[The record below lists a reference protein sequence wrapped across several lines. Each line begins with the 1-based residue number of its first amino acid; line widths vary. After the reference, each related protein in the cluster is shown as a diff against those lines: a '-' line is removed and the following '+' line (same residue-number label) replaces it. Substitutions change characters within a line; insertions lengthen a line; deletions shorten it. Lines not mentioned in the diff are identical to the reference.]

1 MNNTDCLPDLLVTEG
16 GEREREW
23 EEEGES
29 IWTPFSCPGPG
40 FLSISTWKSP
50 DHIIKEHKHSNSI
63 SLRLTLALEA
73 PRGHVGLTVLSSQSP
88 VHRAPGLY
96 FLLPMLSLVD
106 FWQAGPC

>member
-1 MNNTDCLPDLLVTEG
+1 M
-16 GEREREW
+16 
-23 EEEGES
+23 ES

-88 VHRAPGLY
+88 AHIEPLTCTSC
-96 FLLPMLSLVD
+96 FLCCPSWISGRQGPVD
-106 FWQAGPC
+106 